1 MGIWEDGRF
10 LGLLVELGLN
20 PKRDFMRIGQVQ
32 WLITLNNPIF
42 PFNSQKFCLK
52 KKLKNA

>member
-1 MGIWEDGRF
+1 
-10 LGLLVELGLN
+10 LLVELGLN

-42 PFNSQKFCLK
+42 PFNSQKPCLK
-52 KKLKNA
+52 KNT